1 MYKLILH
8 HVYRSSAPFLDLS
21 GHGTHAQGT
30 NVGWSADGAV
40 PQSGAAV
47 FNGST
52 SRALVPIS
60 PVWQDLYAL
69 RVDALVRFDPVQGTP
84 GHPVRV
90 RRHLVVEGPLSFAV
104 FIGQERTVTGMVMG
118 LLKDPDA
125 DDDPSASDTLTA
137 TLSSGGSVDP
147 FDTLVANMPDT
158 LPIPPGYKL
167 GWVPV
172 TSTPEFA
179 PDGQQRTIVP
189 GQWTRL
195 TFVHSGMSLWLYL
208 DGVLAGARHDIV
220 SPVLPV
226 QGTGVH
232 LGCAP
237 GAHPDTLRGRLDE
250 LRIWKYDPHHYTKK
264 FFCRPM
270 SRETEACW
278 RRLLGRL
285 EQLATEDATR
295 AQMLGVLD
303 CMDAAIKKLQRAV
316 AQRGQP
322 ALDQVTR
329 FGRRYDDLWCRG
341 AVDSQAMRTL
351 SGEFIAWMGQA
362 AGDAW
367 AQYLRDSSACIQKLK
382 GLDLGPAACCAGECD
397 PAFGAFL
404 SDINRLLVADLLS
417 CPPPGNCTH
426 GRKRPPRRRDTHKP
440 PSDRS
445 EPYAPHKPDG
455 ALPCKDDP
463 EKGA

>member
-47 FNGST
+47 FNGSS

-125 DDDPSASDTLTA
+125 DDDLSASDTLTA
-137 TLSSGGSVDP
+137 TLSGGGSMDP
-147 FDTLVANMPDT
+147 FDTLVANVPDT

-172 TSTPEFA
+172 SSTPEFA
-179 PDGQQRTIVP
+179 PDGQKRTIVP
-189 GQWTRL
+189 GQWTRI
-195 TFVHSGMSLWLYL
+195 TFAHMGTSLLLYL

-232 LGCAP
+232 IGCAP
-237 GAHPDTLRGRLDE
+237 GTHPDTLRGRLDE
-250 LRIWKYDPHHYTKK
+250 LRIWKYDPHYHTKK

-270 SRETEACW
+270 SREI
-278 RRLLGRL
+278 G
-285 EQLATEDATR
+285 
-295 AQMLGVLD
+295 
-303 CMDAAIKKLQRAV
+303 
-316 AQRGQP
+316 
-322 ALDQVTR
+322 
-329 FGRRYDDLWCRG
+329 
-341 AVDSQAMRTL
+341 
-351 SGEFIAWMGQA
+351 
-362 AGDAW
+362 
-367 AQYLRDSSACIQKLK
+367 
-382 GLDLGPAACCAGECD
+382 GPG
-397 PAFGAFL
+397 FGA
-404 SDINRLLVADLLS
+404 
-417 CPPPGNCTH
+417 GNL
-426 GRKRPPRRRDTHKP
+426 RRRW
-440 PSDRS
+440 
-445 EPYAPHKPDG
+445 
-455 ALPCKDDP
+455 L
-463 EKGA
+463 

>member
-47 FNGST
+47 FNGSS

-125 DDDPSASDTLTA
+125 DDDLSASDTLTA
-137 TLSSGGSVDP
+137 TLSGGGSMDP
-147 FDTLVANMPDT
+147 FDTLVANVPDT

-172 TSTPEFA
+172 SSTPEFA
-179 PDGQQRTIVP
+179 PDGQKRTIVP
-189 GQWTRL
+189 GQWTRI
-195 TFVHSGMSLWLYL
+195 TFAHMGTSLLLYL

-232 LGCAP
+232 IGCAP
-237 GAHPDTLRGRLDE
+237 GH
-250 LRIWKYDPHHYTKK
+250 
-264 FFCRPM
+264 
-270 SRETEACW
+270 
-278 RRLLGRL
+278 
-285 EQLATEDATR
+285 
-295 AQMLGVLD
+295 
-303 CMDAAIKKLQRAV
+303 
-316 AQRGQP
+316 
-322 ALDQVTR
+322 
-329 FGRRYDDLWCRG
+329 
-341 AVDSQAMRTL
+341 
-351 SGEFIAWMGQA
+351 
-362 AGDAW
+362 
-367 AQYLRDSSACIQKLK
+367 
-382 GLDLGPAACCAGECD
+382 
-397 PAFGAFL
+397 
-404 SDINRLLVADLLS
+404 
-417 CPPPGNCTH
+417 PPGH
-426 GRKRPPRRRDTHKP
+426 APRPAR
-440 PSDRS
+440 
-445 EPYAPHKPDG
+445 
-455 ALPCKDDP
+455 
-463 EKGA
+463 